1 MADDPAVAA
10 VPRCPWCSAPLSS
23 ATSETCPEC
32 GATLLGP
39 SADQQ
44 QLPGVTTLD
53 TDAILRARSA
63 VSRPRSRLLSFI
75 TGDVEEST
83 ATSGSPDSIAP
94 PSEDVRRE
102 MLKMALAAEVADLEA
117 EVQARVV
124 EAEVEAREAGLIQAD
139 AALDLPVVHSA
150 EEAEAV
156 IEQMVPAVS
165 GTSRDA
171 EAAVQDEPADPAETP
186 AQS

>member
-10 VPRCPWCSAPLSS
+10 VPRCPWCSAPLPS
-23 ATSETCPEC
+23 ATGDTCPEC
-32 GATLLGP
+32 GATLVGP
-39 SADQQ
+39 GSDQQ
-44 QLPGVTTLD
+44 SLPGVTTLD

-75 TGDVEEST
+75 TGEVDDST
-83 ATSGSPDSIAP
+83 TTGSNSPDSIAP

-124 EAEVEAREAGLIQAD
+124 EAEVEAREAGLIQPD
-139 AALDLPVVHSA
+139 AALDLPPVHTA

-156 IEQMVPAVS
+156 IEELVPAVAGPDES
-165 GTSRDA
+165 AAA
-171 EAAVQDEPADPAETP
+171 EPDKPETP
-186 AQS
+186 ASG